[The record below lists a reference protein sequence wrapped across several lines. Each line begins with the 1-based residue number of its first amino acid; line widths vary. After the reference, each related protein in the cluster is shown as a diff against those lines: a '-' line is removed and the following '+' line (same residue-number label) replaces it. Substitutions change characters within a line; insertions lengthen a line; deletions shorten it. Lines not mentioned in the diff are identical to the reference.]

1 MAEWLGEG
9 LQNLLRRF
17 DSVWYLKKNT
27 DSKELVF
34 FIFTKSKLPLNLYSY
49 SKAYNILW
57 FQVFAVETV
66 DYCQIVCIRLEIN

>member
-34 FIFTKSKLPLNLYSY
+34 FIFTKSKFCYRNVAEGLLCVILKKTQYLFPSCLESPLARN
-49 SKAYNILW
+49 
-57 FQVFAVETV
+57 V
-66 DYCQIVCIRLEIN
+66 